1 MEIDLAVYRVT
12 YCECDTD
19 VSRSFVQRH
28 ASGAFARSLRRARNV
43 TPPPKLMRGEFAE
56 ITPAGKNHLHAHC

>member
-19 VSRSFVQRH
+19 VSRSFVQRPR
-28 ASGAFARSLRRARNV
+28 SGGETRPCRRQE
-43 TPPPKLMRGEFAE
+43 P
-56 ITPAGKNHLHAHC
+56 